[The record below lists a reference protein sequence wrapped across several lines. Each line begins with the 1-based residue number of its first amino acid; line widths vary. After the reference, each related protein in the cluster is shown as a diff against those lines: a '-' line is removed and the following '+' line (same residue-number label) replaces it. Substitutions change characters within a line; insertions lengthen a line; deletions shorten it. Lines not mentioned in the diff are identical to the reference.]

1 MLKNK
6 KILLAVSGS
15 ISFYKAFEIL
25 SMLKKEN
32 ADVYVMLSDGVTKFV
47 DYKAFEALSGNK
59 VLCSQTEN
67 WQEGLNHIEYAKV
80 DLVVFAPASVNS
92 INKLANGYCDNVFI
106 TTLIATKAPIII
118 APAANTSMI
127 DNPITQESLERLN
140 KMGMIIIDPIEK
152 TLACGEIGK
161 GGLAEIC
168 NIISIAKRELLKQ
181 KTFEKMNVY
190 VTNGPTCEK
199 IDDVRVMSNL
209 SSGKMG
215 KALADA
221 FYYLGANVTLITS
234 LHYEV
239 PYKLVKFESSIGL
252 LSALDSQK
260 MPKKSV
266 LLMAAAVSDYTTNR
280 IKGKLRKED
289 IGEVF
294 NLKLKKN
301 IDVLSTIKADGII
314 KVGFKLE
321 TDKDIALESAKRT
334 LIVKNLDAVC
344 LNVLND
350 MVKFGSENTK
360 FTFVTKSQTQEIPY
374 DSKLNVAFKIAELVK
389 KLQ

>member
-6 KILLAVSGS
+6 KILLAVGGS

-32 ADVYVMLSDGVTKFV
+32 ADVYVMLSDGASKFV
-47 DYKAFEALSGNK
+47 SYKAFEALSDHK

-67 WQEGLNHIEYAKV
+67 WQEGLSHIEYAKV
-80 DLVVFAPASVNS
+80 DLVILAPSSVNS

-106 TTLIATKAPIII
+106 TTLIATKAPIIV
-118 APAANTSMI
+118 APAANTNMLE
-127 DNPITQESLERLN
+127 NPATQESIARL
-140 KMGMIIIDPIEK
+140 KKIGVTIIEPVEK
-152 TLACGEIGK
+152 ILACGDVGK
-161 GGLAEIC
+161 GALADAEI
-168 NIISIAKRELLKQ
+168 IVKVAKRELLKQ
-181 KTFEKMNVY
+181 KAFEKMNVY
-190 VTNGPTCEK
+190 VTSGPTYEK
-199 IDDVRVMSNL
+199 IDDVRAMSNL

-221 FYYLGANVTLITS
+221 FYYLGANVTLISSINYNT
-234 LHYEV
+234 

-289 IGEVF
+289 MGEIF

-321 TDKDIALESAKRT
+321 TDPEIALESAKRS
-334 LIVKNLDAVC
+334 LVVKNLDAVC

-360 FTFVTKSQTQEIPY
+360 FTFVTKSGTQEIPY
-374 DSKLNVAFKIAELVK
+374 DSKLNVAFKIADLVK
-389 KLQ
+389 KL